1 MISQN
6 SESKLQPPKKRRI
19 WLKILLAVFL
29 ICLVA
34 SSAYAY
40 TTYRSVSKVIQKNTG
55 ISAEGL
61 KNEDIKPEKL
71 KGEGDGRVNILL
83 MGVGDSG
90 HDGEKLSDTL
100 IVASYDPK
108 THDVAMLGIPRD
120 LYVKIGNQGYS
131 KINNANAF
139 GEQAKEGGGPDLTK
153 QTVSAVLGIPIH
165 YFIRADF
172 TALKQLVDVVGGVDV
187 NVKEDLLDPEYPC
200 TRDVNGYC
208 GFSLQAGPQHLNGS
222 AALKYVR
229 CRKGNCGDD
238 FGRAKRQQDVL
249 VAIREKAEK
258 QNILKNPLKI
268 KELLGVVGNNIRTD
282 LQLGEISQLAN
293 IAKDIDQTKIVTH
306 VLDNTTNNLV
316 VTSDIA
322 GASVVV
328 PSAGV
333 GKYSAIQ
340 AYVRSIFVDG
350 YIKQEAATIQIAN
363 GTTNTTKAKLASD
376 LLKSYNYNVISV
388 VPAATSNIKKT
399 QIIDFSGGKKPYTV
413 QYLEKRLGITA
424 TQAGIDVNTPPPA
437 DIQIIIGADY
447 QT

>member
-172 TALKQLVDVVGGVDV
+172 TALKQVVDVVGGVDV

-249 VAIREKAEK
+249 VSIREKAEK

-322 GASVVV
+322 GASVV
-328 PSAGV
+328 
-333 GKYSAIQ
+333 
-340 AYVRSIFVDG
+340 
-350 YIKQEAATIQIAN
+350 
-363 GTTNTTKAKLASD
+363 TTK
-376 LLKSYNYNVISV
+376 LLV
-388 VPAATSNIKKT
+388 VLSNTCVTIL
-399 QIIDFSGGKKPYTV
+399 V
-413 QYLEKRLGITA
+413 R
-424 TQAGIDVNTPPPA
+424 
-437 DIQIIIGADY
+437 
-447 QT
+447 